1 MSIYVVDDHP
11 MMRDAI
17 AMVMRRLHPDRN
29 VVELGCLAELIPSV
43 DATGPPGLILL
54 DLNLPDALGC
64 SGVLKVKRHFPN
76 VPLAVYSA
84 SPAADLADDCIKAG
98 ADIYIE
104 KTTGSRELVTALRR
118 LLFDIPLSNLKI
130 ALDEGRHQIAL
141 DGGGRRTTWL
151 QSSLPHVT
159 SS

>member
-17 AMVMRRLHPDRN
+17 AMVMRRLHPHRN
-29 VVELGCLAELIPSV
+29 VVELGCLAELMPSV

-54 DLNLPDALGC
+54 DLNLPDATGC
-64 SGVLKVKRHFPN
+64 SGVRKVKRQFPN

-84 SPAADLADDCIKAG
+84 SPAADAADDCIEAG

-104 KTTGSRELVTALRR
+104 KMAGSRELVAALRS
-118 LLFDIPLSNLKI
+118 LIFDIPLSNLRV
-130 ALDEGRHQIAL
+130 ARDQGRHQIAL
-141 DGGGRRTTWL
+141 IAEAME
-151 QSSLPHVT
+151 PHGPHPA
-159 SS
+159 SC